1 MARVPHPTKTH
12 IALNYKEPL
21 SVRLGRYAVYS
32 GASFAVLAILYS
44 LAWFGTSMLLRAG
57 VQDWFAA
64 RNAQGYVAKYD
75 DKKARITGFPFA
87 LNIRLKDVVFA
98 PPLDPSGKRG
108 WNWQIASL
116 DLSTLPLPWTLR
128 TLNVDMSAPQSLS
141 MNAQTYRGQA
151 ERFQLTFD
159 WMSKGVPEDIAL
171 DIAQWNLHGEQHSL
185 KLDRV
190 QLDAQR
196 QSSGDYQFE
205 LKGQDVDLP
214 NAVIGMGKKLSQVL
228 ARGRFTHNFATQKWS
243 KSAIE
248 EWRDRGG
255 TLEFERLLIDYV
267 PLSLQGNGT
276 LALDGDLQI
285 VGAFS
290 ARIQGF
296 FETVERLRRARVIRG
311 PDASMAKVVLGML
324 AKYPGNGG
332 PATISVA
339 LTLQERALFVGPV
352 RLIEIPQLKW

>member
-12 IALNYKEPL
+12 VALSYKEPL

-32 GASFAVLAILYS
+32 GASFVVLAILYS
-44 LAWFGTSMLLRAG
+44 LAWFGTSMLLRTG

-87 LNIRLKDVVFA
+87 LNVRLTDVVFA
-98 PPLDPSGKRG
+98 PPLDPSGQRG
-108 WNWQIASL
+108 WVWKMTSL

-128 TLNVDMSAPQSLS
+128 TLSVDMSAPQSLS
-141 MNAQTYRGQA
+141 VDGQTYRGQA
-151 ERFQLTFD
+151 EKFQLTFD
-159 WMSKGVPEDIAL
+159 WMSKGIPDEIVL
-171 DIAQWNLHGEQHSL
+171 DIAQWNLQGEHRSL
-185 KLDRV
+185 SLDHV
-190 QLDAQR
+190 QLDALR

-205 LKGQDVDLP
+205 LKGQDLELP
-214 NAVIGMGKKLSQVL
+214 NTVIGLGKKLSAVL
-228 ARGRFTHNFATQKWS
+228 VRGRFTHDFTTQKWS

-248 EWRDRGG
+248 AWRDRGG
-255 TLEFERLLIDYV
+255 TLEVERLLIDYA

-276 LALDGDLQI
+276 LAFDSDLQI

-339 LTLQERALFVGPV
+339 LTLQERALFAGPV